1 MQRYAATLLIALFT
15 ALAGFAGFNALVDP
29 FGIMGTPDIA
39 GLTARDTRLY
49 EDGGRVHVADQ
60 LARGDDPAIILG
72 SSRTVDGFPRDAAEL
87 PAGFINAGMR
97 GTNIFE
103 LSQAAALAAG
113 GARLRCVV
121 IGLDLD
127 EFGTHSKAKS
137 TYWLSALRDGNA
149 DFARA
154 RVALSPSTFGA
165 SVQLLADNLTGS
177 SPRVPWADT
186 YPAGAQR
193 TRYENGA
200 RGIYR
205 FYLGYRFDAERLAL
219 FETVLD
225 DLTAQGVQVT
235 GFIHPLHAWREEAL
249 FRAGRGEDFLAFRA
263 ALTETFARHADR
275 EPVGACLPGPA
286 SQLYDFSGF
295 RPFAALPAPAADA
308 TDAHPTFYEPSHYL
322 PHVGADMLAIM
333 AGDAPEDA
341 GVTGERL
348 TPQRLESSAEALLA
362 RRANWLAT
370 PDGATVT
377 ALLDAVIAGNPSAE
391 LETPQFL
398 NRDDETSVADKL
410 ARIAPRAA
418 RR

>member
-1 MQRYAATLLIALFT
+1 MYRYAVTLLIALF
-15 ALAGFAGFNALVDP
+15 AGLAGFAGFNALVDP
-29 FGIMGTPDIA
+29 FGIMGSPDLP
-39 GLTARDTRLY
+39 GLTARDTRLH
-49 EDGGRVHVADQ
+49 EDGGRVHVGDQ
-60 LARGDDPAIILG
+60 LARGGERGIILG
-72 SSRTVDGFPRDAAEL
+72 SSRTVDGFPRDPADL
-87 PAGFINAGMR
+87 PGGFINAGMR

-113 GARLRCVV
+113 NDSLHCVV

-137 TYWLSALRDGNA
+137 TYWLSALRDGHA

-177 SPRVPWADT
+177 EPRVPWADT

-193 TRYENGA
+193 ERYENGT

-205 FYLGYRFDAERLAL
+205 FYLGYRFDPERLAL

-225 DLTAQGVQVT
+225 RLTAEGVQVT

-249 FRAGRGEDFLAFRA
+249 FRAGRGDDFLAFRA
-263 ALTETFARHADR
+263 ALTEVFDRYADR
-275 EPVGACLPGPA
+275 QPAGACLPGGGA
-286 SQLYDFSGF
+286 QLYDFSGF
-295 RPFAALPAPAADA
+295 RPFAALPAPAAEA
-308 TDAHPTFYEPSHYL
+308 VNAHPTFYEPSHYL
-322 PHVGADMLAIM
+322 PHVGADMLAVM
-333 AGDAPEDA
+333 SGERPRDER
-341 GVTGERL
+341 VSGERL
-348 TPQRLESSAEALLA
+348 TPQSLEASARALAA
-362 RRANWLAT
+362 RRTAWLAT
-370 PDGATVT
+370 PDGQAVT
-377 ALLDAVIAGNPSAE
+377 AMLDAVIAGNPSAE

>member
-1 MQRYAATLLIALFT
+1 MQRYAATLLIALFAT
-15 ALAGFAGFNALVDP
+15 LAGFAGFNAVVDP
-29 FGIMGTPDIA
+29 FGVMGTPDIP
-39 GLTARDTRLY
+39 GLTSRDTRLY
-49 EDGGRVHVADQ
+49 KDGGRVHIADR
-60 LARGDDPAIILG
+60 LARGGDPAIILG
-72 SSRTVDGFPRDAAEL
+72 SSRTVDGFPRDPDDL

-113 GARLRCVV
+113 DARLRCVV

-154 RVALSPSTFGA
+154 RVSLSPSTFRA
-165 SVQLLADNLTGS
+165 SVRMLADNLTGS
-177 SPRVPWADT
+177 SPRMPWVDT
-186 YPAGAQR
+186 YPSGAQR
-193 TRYENGA
+193 RRYDDSA

-205 FYLGYRFDAERLAL
+205 FYLGYRFDPERLAL

-225 DLTAQGVQVT
+225 NLTAQGVQVT

-263 ALTETFARHADR
+263 ALAETFARHAAR
-275 EPVGACLPGPA
+275 EPVEACLPGPA
-286 SQLYDFSGF
+286 SQLFDFSGF
-295 RPFAALPAPAADA
+295 RPFAALPAPAVDA
-308 TDAHPTFYEPSHYL
+308 TAAHPTFFEPSHYL

-333 AGDAPEDA
+333 AGETPEDA
-341 GVTGERL
+341 RVTGERL
-348 TPQRLESSAEALLA
+348 APQTLSRSAEALA
-362 RRANWLAT
+362 ERRAAWLAT
-370 PDGATVT
+370 PDGATAT
-377 ALLDAVIAGNPSAE
+377 ALLDAVIADNPTAQ